1 MEKYSYRKFR
11 FIMSIGIFYAT
22 LVMCFIVLTM
32 RTKEKLL
39 ECISQLSEIEQSSL
53 KEISKTAIFDES
65 TSQKESRETE
75 ETKFN
80 KKQKANQ
87 QKKKISST
95 VRVDVE
101 RLEYLMNLV
110 GELVIDQTS

>member
-1 MEKYSYRKFR
+1 
-11 FIMSIGIFYAT
+11 MSIGIFYAT

>member
-1 MEKYSYRKFR
+1 M
-11 FIMSIGIFYAT
+11 
-22 LVMCFIVLTM
+22 L
-32 RTKEKLL
+32 
-39 ECISQLSEIEQSSL
+39 
-53 KEISKTAIFDES
+53 
-65 TSQKESRETE
+65 
-75 ETKFN
+75 